1 MRLENDRFEVSYL
14 VTSSIFICCLKVRAS
29 LKNPSKTFQIDKLYY
44 KYEFWGRILKSDIGP
59 SDVNSQNY
67 K

>member
-44 KYEFWGRILKSDIGP
+44 KYEFRGRIFKIR
-59 SDVNSQNY
+59 NRT